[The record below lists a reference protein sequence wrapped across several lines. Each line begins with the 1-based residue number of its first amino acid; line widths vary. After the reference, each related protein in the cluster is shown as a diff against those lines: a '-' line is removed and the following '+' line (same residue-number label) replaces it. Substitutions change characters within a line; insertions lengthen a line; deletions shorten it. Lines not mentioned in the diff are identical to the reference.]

1 MGAFET
7 RTLRRIVL
15 KGEIM
20 KRKQKTSEA
29 TFRIIVFTVL
39 AVFSII
45 FVIMLGWT
53 VLNSLKTKEDFNFYP
68 MEFPKQLRFDNYSKV
83 FGVLYIDVLKVGVGM
98 IRYNFSSMFINSLIY
113 AVGCTFFTIFPKA
126 ICGYVFAHYNFRMKK
141 FLFNLAMVVMILPV
155 IGALASELSIMKFL
169 GIYDNVLALMVM
181 KAGFGGMDFL
191 IFYTVYKGVSWE
203 YAEAA
208 LVDGAG
214 PFKIMMS
221 IMLPMGKATIAIF
234 SLTSFITFWNDW
246 SVNVVY
252 LPSWPVAAY
261 SLYYFQN
268 STNNVIAEGG
278 VPFILTSSI
287 IFCMPIF
294 VLFIVF
300 KKQMFENLNF
310 GGLKG

>member
-68 MEFPKQLRFDNYSKV
+68 LAFPKQLRFDNYSKV

-155 IGALASELSIMKFL
+155 
-169 GIYDNVLALMVM
+169 
-181 KAGFGGMDFL
+181 
-191 IFYTVYKGVSWE
+191 
-203 YAEAA
+203 
-208 LVDGAG
+208 
-214 PFKIMMS
+214 
-221 IMLPMGKATIAIF
+221 TIRAFFPNSF
-234 SLTSFITFWNDW
+234 SLGAAVSSAPSPKTVRGTAVKLKFIQILPYTSQTEALSF
-246 SVNVVY
+246 
-252 LPSWPVAAY
+252 L
-261 SLYYFQN
+261 
-268 STNNVIAEGG
+268 
-278 VPFILTSSI
+278 
-287 IFCMPIF
+287 
-294 VLFIVF
+294 
-300 KKQMFENLNF
+300 
-310 GGLKG
+310 